1 MKVMNKIKILYL
13 GVFAALVLLSTS
25 CKKQLEVG
33 NPNAPTVQGNV
44 TSEAG
49 LYSLAQG
56 GVYLNGLRDGD
67 GWLGNSYFSLPRGYH
82 ELMGDIVGGGEGS
95 NNQTTTMPVPD
106 YIQLNATTKL
116 TNTSPQIGIIRQY
129 NTRNAT
135 ANSNNALYYEWLN
148 MYALNSACNNVLDIV
163 AGIPFTGDKASK
175 ANTVKAWAYWWKGW
189 AYAQIGTLYYSG
201 IIADKSGQTTNWYSP
216 HDSIVARS
224 NYYYNL
230 AITTLGSVSSTA
242 DYNEVLGKLIPDYC
256 QVGLGQVPTKDMWIR
271 NINTML
277 ARNILLNKLSTFVN
291 GVPGATIS
299 KSSLTASMSAADW
312 TAVQTLATNGIKQG
326 DYVFTGRT
334 ETSNNFFTATGGTV
348 AALATGKA
356 NNTTYKVSERFIQ
369 EFKAGDKRLASNFT
383 TGINFN
389 NNLSFS
395 TRYSLSDGSSDP
407 AVISYGGRQ
416 VGKYELIIAGSYE
429 ENAMMLA
436 EAAINL
442 GNISTGLGY
451 IDAVRTYQ
459 GAGLAA
465 SSAATKAAALDLLT
479 RERRVALAFR
489 GLAFYDARRWG
500 WIYSIANGGGRYG
513 NTVVDVNGVPFTN
526 ATINYNFMDFW
537 DVPADETDLNPA
549 AAGSAAIKN
558 PNY

>member
-1 MKVMNKIKILYL
+1 MNKIKILYL

-49 LYSLAQG
+49 IYSLAQG

-82 ELMGDIVGGGEGS
+82 ELMGDIVAGGEGS

-106 YIQLNATTKL
+106 YIQLDGATRL

-135 ANSNNALYYEWLN
+135 ANANNALYYEWLN
-148 MYALNSACNNVLDIV
+148 MYALNSACNNILDIV
-163 AGIPFTGDKASK
+163 GSIPFTGDKTSK

-201 IIADKSGQTTNWYSP
+201 IIADKTGQTTNWYSP
-216 HDSIVARS
+216 HDSIVLRS

-242 DYNEVLGKLIPDYC
+242 DYNEVLGRLIPDYC
-256 QVGLGQVPTKDMWIR
+256 QVGLGQVPTKDMWVR

-277 ARNILLNKLSTFVN
+277 ARNIVLNKLSTFVN

-299 KSSLTASMSAADW
+299 KSSLTGSMSAADW
-312 TAVQTLATNGIKQG
+312 TAVQTLASNGIKQG

-356 NNTTYKVSERFIQ
+356 NTTTYKVSERLIQ
-369 EFKAGDKRLASNFT
+369 EFKAGDKRLSSNFT
-383 TGINFN
+383 KANPFN
-389 NNLSFS
+389 NNMSFS
-395 TRYSLSDGSSDP
+395 TRYSMNDGSSDP
-407 AVISYGGRQ
+407 TVISYGGRQ
-416 VGKYELIIAGSYE
+416 VGEYELIIAGSYE

-500 WIYSIANGGGRYG
+500 WTYSIANGGGRYG

-537 DVPADETDLNPA
+537 DVPADETDLNPP